1 VGVPVVVEAGIVNVP
16 SALISGTGPD
26 AMEKFGGTLS
36 VVGVIELPTVLVGSA
51 LPSALVSVL
60 VVLSVGASDGV
71 TCGSGE
77 THGTVLFP
85 ESVGVGALA
94 SGLLLSVGYEPSS
107 VVVAVAFVGIE
118 SVGSGR
124 SLESVGS
131 GRSLESVGVGSD
143 KGSRVE

>member
-1 VGVPVVVEAGIVNVP
+1 M
-16 SALISGTGPD
+16 LISGTGPD

-36 VVGVIELPTVLVGSA
+36 VVGVIELPTSVLVGSA
-51 LPSALVSVL
+51 VPSVVVSVVV
-60 VVLSVGASDGV
+60 VVLSVGVSDGV

-77 THGTVLFP
+77 THGVVLFP

-107 VVVAVAFVGIE
+107 VVVAFAGIE

-124 SLESVGS
+124 SP
-131 GRSLESVGVGSD
+131 ESVGVASD

>member
-1 VGVPVVVEAGIVNVP
+1 M
-16 SALISGTGPD
+16 LISGTGPD

-36 VVGVIELPTVLVGSA
+36 VVGVIESTVLVGSA
-51 LPSALVSVL
+51 VPSVVVSV
-60 VVLSVGASDGV
+60 VVVVLLSVGVSDGV

-94 SGLLLSVGYEPSS
+94 SGLLVSVGYEPSL
-107 VVVAVAFVGIE
+107 VVAVASVGIE

-124 SLESVGS
+124 SLE
-131 GRSLESVGVGSD
+131 LVGVASD